1 MLVDVFY
8 FCNKHPNI
16 YRLTDLLVYTSV
28 ATEQFKFSKMYKT
41 VVTKYLTETKYGHWS
56 IISIL
61 EYTKSK
67 CRLYVDSIN
76 DLKSDIYAS
85 LRSYRAKDN
94 HEQEQRGFDTAFD
107 INVTSACTVKAL
119 EGYCTN
125 QARIGELKNNEH
137 EDGGPTSRF
146 LFRKRAKINYAEP
159 SCSSKEE
166 TDSDYEK
173 DEEQKTKKA
182 SALSSEIRVNTLP
195 SGTIIAKP
203 TPLDL
208 TPSDESEDNEP
219 SVNEYDDD
227 DDNDDIPDP
236 DSVLDSFPNNSQKW
250 RLPSG
255 KSAEDIFT
263 ANVSKNSKTC
273 KKKKKLTAIEKA
285 AMRYGASRIIDLS
298 AHMRAWFSP
307 SDRAFM
313 AENHK
318 ELLKIPELPDEVN
331 TFISEVEKLNS
342 TEKSNSIKKDAERVM
357 STLNI
362 GLQGVALKHDQ
373 MSSGSKALFKMAN
386 TLDDIRK
393 KAQKSNKKFRC
404 HEPANE
410 ESIVALFE
418 SISDIDSTLRIEE
431 TT

>member
-1 MLVDVFY
+1 M
-8 FCNKHPNI
+8 NM
-16 YRLTDLLVYTSV
+16 RL
-28 ATEQFKFSKMYKT
+28 
-41 VVTKYLTETKYGHWS
+41 
-56 IISIL
+56 
-61 EYTKSK
+61 
-67 CRLYVDSIN
+67 
-76 DLKSDIYAS
+76 
-85 LRSYRAKDN
+85 
-94 HEQEQRGFDTAFD
+94 
-107 INVTSACTVKAL
+107 
-119 EGYCTN
+119 
-125 QARIGELKNNEH
+125 
-137 EDGGPTSRF
+137 DGGPTSRF

-166 TDSDYEK
+166 TDSDYE
-173 DEEQKTKKA
+173 
-182 SALSSEIRVNTLP
+182 VNTLP

-331 TFISEVEKLNS
+331 TFISEVEKLVH
-342 TEKSNSIKKDAERVM
+342 K
-357 STLNI
+357 I
-362 GLQGVALKHDQ
+362 GLLS
-373 MSSGSKALFKMAN
+373 M
-386 TLDDIRK
+386 
-393 KAQKSNKKFRC
+393 
-404 HEPANE
+404 
-410 ESIVALFE
+410 
-418 SISDIDSTLRIEE
+418 
-431 TT
+431 